1 MSRWSGRSPRPR
13 SAFACVRPGDS
24 PPAWP
29 AATLQSAWV
38 RGKVADI
45 FGHSLFSVP
54 DEVARDGYRD
64 LCEQVR
70 DGKISFE
77 LETFPLEEI
86 AAAWERQATGSPGAK
101 VIVEL

>member
-1 MSRWSGRSPRPR
+1 VQRALA
-13 SAFACVRPGDS
+13 SAEVGVRVIHLGQS
-24 PPAWP
+24 AGP

-38 RGKVADI
+38 RGKVADV

-54 DEVARDGYRD
+54 DEVARNGYRE

-77 LETFPLEEI
+77 LETFPLDKI
-86 AAAWERQATGSPGAK
+86 AAAWECQASGSPGAK
-101 VIVEL
+101 VIVSL